1 MSRYRAE
8 KWQISY
14 GVESAYG
21 EAPTGATNA
30 QYTLGVFDDAT
41 LPDPEFEHTPY
52 WVMKTGVDRG
62 PSIMYRGK
70 ARYSASIPNI
80 VILDGRSLV
89 LPIFNDMTH
98 GGAGQNFTHAA
109 PGATATS
116 DLPSIK
122 LVAAYYDETGTAG
135 LIRYWSGGKINRA
148 TFHAEEGGMLMM
160 SIDELLFKQ
169 VYFGNADDILISP
182 FYNAAVVS
190 QTGINF
196 PDNIAISGVQHPQEP
211 FYFSE
216 CEVKLRVMQ
225 FAGSASTP
233 VEVIIPSV
241 RNFRLEINNNCT
253 PRYYLNNVGALDD
266 AHGPYEIIEGRREIR
281 LSMQVDLSDY
291 AVGAFSKDDL
301 FLNLLRQGRQSPSGL
316 GYTAIQGVAAQIK
329 FQRAN
334 YSTHYIQFQTPSN
347 YGSETFGLNNQGA
360 LIVRAPHNIVPE
372 DLVSVPMEMIC
383 RDVDLYIVDPIQGD
397 GTFPDRYPIQ

>member
-1 MSRYRAE
+1 LSKYRAE

-14 GVESAYG
+14 GVESGYG
-21 EAPTGATNA
+21 GAPSGATDA

-52 WVMKTGVDRG
+52 WVMKTNVDRG

-89 LPIFNDMTH
+89 LPLFNDMTH
-98 GGAGQNFTHAA
+98 AGATPSFTHAA
-109 PGATATS
+109 PGTAATA

-122 LVAAYYDETGTAG
+122 LVAAYYDETGTVG
-135 LIRYWSGGKINRA
+135 LKRYWSGGKINRA
-148 TFHAEEGGMLMM
+148 TFHAEEGGLLMM

-169 VYFGNADDILISP
+169 VYFNSDDLALSP
-182 FYNAAVVS
+182 FYNANVVA
-190 QTGINF
+190 QTAINF
-196 PDNIAISGVQHPQEP
+196 PDTITRTGVQYPQEP

-216 CEVKLRVMQ
+216 CEIKLRVMVYA
-225 FAGSASTP
+225 AGDSTP
-233 VEVIIPSV
+233 VEVTIPSI

-253 PRYYLNNVGALDD
+253 PRYYLNNVGTLDD

-291 AVGAFSKDDL
+291 GAGSFSKNDL
-301 FLNLLRQGRQSPSGL
+301 FINLLRQGRQTL
-316 GYTAIQGVAAQIK
+316 GGVYTAIQGVAAQIT

-334 YSTHYIQFQTPSN
+334 TAAHYIRFQIPSN
-347 YGSETFGLNNQGA
+347 YGSETYGLNNQGA